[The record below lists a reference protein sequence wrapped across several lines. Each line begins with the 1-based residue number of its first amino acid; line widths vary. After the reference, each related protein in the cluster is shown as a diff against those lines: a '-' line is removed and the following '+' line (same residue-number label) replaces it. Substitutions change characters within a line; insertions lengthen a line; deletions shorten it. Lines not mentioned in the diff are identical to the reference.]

1 MISKNAQEAA
11 ELINRL
17 DRLSRSDGAQSGL
30 NPAQWE
36 ALRYI
41 ARANRFSR
49 SPAALAAYLGSTRG
63 TVSQT
68 LITLEQKGLVA
79 RTPSARDGRVIELG
93 LTPEG
98 QAMVADDP
106 LNGLAADL
114 TAGASDLPQ
123 LVAALRATLRET
135 IRRNGGR
142 AFKACETCRHFE
154 RGQGGPTPHR
164 CNLLNA
170 PLSDADGRAICMEH
184 TEGDVV

>member
-1 MISKNAQEAA
+1 MISKDAHEAA

-17 DRLSRSDGAQSGL
+17 DRLSRSDGAQGPL

-68 LITLEQKGLVA
+68 LITLEAKGLVE
-79 RTPSARDGRVIELG
+79 RTPNPKDRRALDLG
-93 LTPEG
+93 LTPDG
-98 QAMVADDP
+98 MAMVADDP

-114 TAGASDLPQ
+114 EAGASDLPE

-142 AFKACETCRHFE
+142 AFKACQTCRHFQ
-154 RGQGGPTPHR
+154 RGTDGPTPHR
-164 CNLLNA
+164 CDLLNEA
-170 PLSDADGRAICMEH
+170 LSDADGRAICMEH
-184 TEGDVV
+184 AEGEGI